1 MRIIKYGNPILR
13 MKAAPVKQ
21 IDDSIVRLVEEMIA
35 TLKEQEGIGLAA
47 TQVAEARS
55 LFVIDMSYI
64 EENGKPTAIINP
76 VILSTTG
83 ESTFEE
89 GCLSVPGI
97 REEVKRPEVI
107 RVRYQDIDGNVHE
120 EEFGDL
126 KARVFQH
133 EIDHLNGVFFVDRI
147 SSMKRRLVQKQLKE
161 ISDEEIGVNEKIAA
175 VA

>member
-1 MRIIKYGNPILR
+1 MRVIKYGNPILR
-13 MKAAPVKQ
+13 TKAEPVKE
-21 IDDSIVRLVEEMIA
+21 IDHSILNLVDEMIT
-35 TLKEQEGIGLAA
+35 TLREHEGIGLAA
-47 TQVAEARS
+47 TQVAETKS
-55 LFVIDMSYI
+55 LFVIDMSLI

-83 ESTFEE
+83 ECTFEE

-97 REEVKRPEVI
+97 REEVKRPEII
-107 RVRYQDIDGNVHE
+107 RVRYQDIEGNEHE

-126 KARVFQH
+126 RARVFQH

-147 SSMKRRLVQKQLKE
+147 SSMKRRLIQKELKE
-161 ISDEEIGVNEKIAA
+161 ISDEETGVNEKIAA